1 MSDARSTLRHLDLKH
16 LRQLMEVAE
25 RGSIRA
31 AANALAITQPA
42 LSRSIRAME
51 EAVDA
56 RLIERGPRG
65 AALTPVG
72 ETLLK
77 YAKIID
83 ANIALAERELHDLRT
98 LRRRAE
104 HVSFG
109 MSWLAESV
117 IAAPLINAL
126 KIASPG
132 LRLTTVIGDYET
144 LAPRLASGKL
154 DFFLGPPPLQSPAIG
169 VSTELVTEFPAV
181 VLVRPEHP
189 FARAAEVTYEELA
202 AAQWVLPNAGTL
214 PRIRY
219 DNFFLHHGVAPP
231 QPVLEVQPLSPIIRR
246 LIRKWDLVTILPRV
260 VVERDIADG
269 MLVPLPFDETIVFA
283 IHVTR
288 RQLGFPS
295 PASERAVQEI
305 KRLCADHG
313 NFSAE

>member
-1 MSDARSTLRHLDLKH
+1 
-16 LRQLMEVAE
+16 MEVAE

-65 AALTPVG
+65 AALTPIG

-83 ANIALAERELHDLRT
+83 ANLALAERELHELRT
-98 LRRRAE
+98 LRSRVE

-117 IAAPLINAL
+117 IAVPLFNEL
-126 KIASPG
+126 KKKNPELG
-132 LRLTTVIGDYET
+132 LTTVVGDYET
-144 LAPRLASGKL
+144 LAPRLASGRL
-154 DFFLGPPPLQSPAIG
+154 DFFLGPPPLQNPAIG
-169 VSTELVTEFPAV
+169 VSSDLVTEFPAV

-189 FARAAEVTYEELA
+189 FARARQVTYAELA
-202 AAQWVLPNAGTL
+202 GARWVLPNAGTL
-214 PRIRY
+214 PRITY
-219 DNFFLHHGVAPP
+219 DNFFLRHGTAPP

-246 LIRKWDLVTILPRV
+246 LLRTWDLVTILPRV
-260 VVERDIADG
+260 VVERDIANG
-269 MLVPLPFDETIVFA
+269 VLVALPFEDTIVFA

-288 RQLGFPS
+288 RQLGFHS

-305 KRLCADHG
+305 KRLCMDHR
-313 NFSAE
+313 NFSID